1 VFDLQLFL
9 CIYVFGGGGVC
20 ALLHERFFPDKAVGT
35 EERLLQMRDASP
47 VCLRLIPELL
57 LT

>member
-1 VFDLQLFL
+1 LIFSCL
-9 CIYVFGGGGVC
+9 YVFMCGGGGGVC